1 MHPSGASA
9 RPFPDQAFS
18 RAGQGA
24 CAQRVH
30 AGADRVS
37 DAVTFREATRRFQ
50 RELLEQTLCDTDW
63 NMTET
68 ARRLALARSHIY
80 NLVRTFEL
88 VREASP
94 SQLGEES

>member
-1 MHPSGASA
+1 
-9 RPFPDQAFS
+9 
-18 RAGQGA
+18 
-24 CAQRVH
+24 VH

-50 RELLEQTLCDTDW
+50 RDLLERTLRDTDW

-88 VREASP
+88 VRGPRLSH
-94 SQLGEES
+94 LGEES